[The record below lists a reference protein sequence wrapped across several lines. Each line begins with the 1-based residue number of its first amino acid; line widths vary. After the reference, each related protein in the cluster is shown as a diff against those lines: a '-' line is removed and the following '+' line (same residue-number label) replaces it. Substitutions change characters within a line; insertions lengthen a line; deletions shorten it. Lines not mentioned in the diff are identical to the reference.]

1 MIATKVKTVGAY
13 EAKTH
18 LASLLNQ
25 VAKGKEIVITRRE
38 RPVARLVPIESKRGK
53 SDVFDRIR
61 ALRGVIKLK
70 PNEAPGDLIKAGRRI

>member
-1 MIATKVKTVGAY
+1 MIAPKTKTVGSY

-18 LASLLNQ
+18 LPALLKE
-25 VAKGKEIVITRRE
+25 VAGGREIVITRRD
-38 RPVARLVPIESKRGK
+38 RPIARLVPIETKRSK

-70 PNEAPGDLIKAGRRI
+70 ANETPGDLINAGRRT

>member
-70 PNEAPGDLIKAGRRI
+70 LNEAPGDLIKAGRRI

>member
-61 ALRGVIKLK
+61 ALRGVINLK